1 MLSLSELQAQAS
13 PPGLWF
19 LSYAF
24 GFQPKLLRLS
34 RDRAPDI
41 SRDERLDWTWKQRPW
56 PVPAYTTSAF
66 ILLTRQA
73 IRPWKAIKRAKS
85 GPSGGI
91 MHWME
96 Y

>member
-41 SRDERLDWTWKQRPW
+41 SRDERLD
-56 PVPAYTTSAF
+56 
-66 ILLTRQA
+66 
-73 IRPWKAIKRAKS
+73 
-85 GPSGGI
+85 
-91 MHWME
+91 
-96 Y
+96 